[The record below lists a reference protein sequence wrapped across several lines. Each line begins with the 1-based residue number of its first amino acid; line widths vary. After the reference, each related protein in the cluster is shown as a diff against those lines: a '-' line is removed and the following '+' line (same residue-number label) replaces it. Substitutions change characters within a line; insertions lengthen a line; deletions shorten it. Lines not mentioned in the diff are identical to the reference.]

1 MIARWWVTLF
11 PVAVLAG
18 CTVGP
23 NYQRPPAPL
32 PPTWQAAGIGTA
44 PLPGERAWWHD
55 LGDPALDALVA
66 RALAGN
72 PDLAQ
77 ALARVDQA
85 RAQAGFARAGQL
97 PAGEVSGTLARTRQS
112 LEAGLGQISRY
123 VPSYERMA
131 NDAQLGASAR
141 WEIDLAGGQRR
152 EREAALAGLAGAQ
165 AGTDAARLM
174 VAGAM
179 ADSYVRLRVT
189 ERRLALLEQRKA
201 LIAERRRIMLARLR
215 EGEAGQAALDEL
227 DAARSAIDAAVP
239 VLRAGRDSL
248 RNRVTI
254 LAGLPVGSDLPE
266 LREGERFGLAG
277 DDLFAPLPEAP
288 LAASPADLLRRRPD
302 LRVAESRAV
311 AENAGIGQALAEFWP
326 KLSLS
331 ALAGFDSTRL
341 GAFGSDR
348 SSVLTG
354 ALGLRWR
361 ILDFGRVQAQV
372 DLARGRSREAL
383 EAWRGAVLQA
393 GADVEDAFTM
403 LAGRRDEAAARAAG
417 WRAGRDGFGRANAMA
432 REGEIGRDALAE
444 RQLALLSAEDEAVTA
459 RGEAWLALI
468 GAYRAIG
475 G

>member
-1 MIARWWVTLF
+1 MTLR
-11 PVAVLAG
+11 ASLALLPALLLAS

-23 NYQRPPAPL
+23 DWHRPPAPL
-32 PPTWQAAGIGTA
+32 PSAWQAATTATA
-44 PLPGERAWWHD
+44 PLPEERAWWHE
-55 LGDPALDALVA
+55 LGDPALDALVE

-85 RAQAGFARAGQL
+85 RAQAGFVRAGQL

-123 VPSYERMA
+123 VPSYDRMA
-131 NDAQLGASAR
+131 NAAQLGASAR

-152 EREAALAGLAGAQ
+152 EREGALAGLEGARAGQ
-165 AGTDAARLM
+165 DAARLM

-179 ADSYVRLRVT
+179 ADSYVRLRVA
-189 ERRLALLEQRKA
+189 ERRLALLEERQR
-201 LIAERRRIMLARLR
+201 LVAERRTIMLARLR
-215 EGEAGQAALDEL
+215 EGEVGQGALDEL
-227 DAARSAIDAAVP
+227 DTERAEIEAAVP
-239 VLRAGRDSL
+239 VLRALEDSL

-254 LAGLPVGSDLPE
+254 LAGLPVGTDLPE
-266 LREGERFGLAG
+266 LRQDERFGLAG
-277 DDLFAPLPEAP
+277 DRLFAALPEAP
-288 LAASPADLLRRRPD
+288 LAATPADLLRRRPD

-311 AENAGIGQALAEFWP
+311 AANAGIGQALAEFWP
-326 KLSLS
+326 KFSLS
-331 ALAGFDSTRL
+331 ALAGFDTTRL

-354 ALGLRWR
+354 GLGLRWR
-361 ILDFGRVQAQV
+361 LLDFGRVQAQV
-372 DLARGRSREAL
+372 AAARGRSRETL

-393 GADVEDAFTM
+393 GAEVEDAFTL
-403 LAGRRDEAAARAAG
+403 LAARRSEAAARADG
-417 WRAGRDGFGRANAMA
+417 LRASREGFGQATSLA
-432 REGEIGRDALAE
+432 REGEIGRDALAG
-444 RQLALLSAEDEAVTA
+444 RRLALLATEDAAVAA

>member
-1 MIARWWVTLF
+1 MMRSPAIALL
-11 PVAVLAG
+11 PLLALSA
-18 CTVGP
+18 CTAGP
-23 NYQRPPAPL
+23 NYRRPPAPL
-32 PPTWQAAGIGTA
+32 PPAWQAARTAPA
-44 PLPGERAWWHD
+44 PLPAERAWWHD

-66 RALAGN
+66 RALVGN
-72 PDLAQ
+72 PDLGQ

-85 RAQAGFARAGQL
+85 RARAGLVRAGQL

-123 VPSYERMA
+123 VPSFDRMA
-131 NDAQLGASAR
+131 DAAQLGASAR

-152 EREAALAGLAGAQ
+152 EREAALAGLAGAE
-165 AGTDAARLM
+165 AGTGAARLM
-174 VAGAM
+174 VAGAV
-179 ADSYVRLRVT
+179 ADSYIRLRVA
-189 ERRLALLEQRKA
+189 ERRLALLEERQQ
-201 LIAERRRIMLARLR
+201 LVAERRAIMQARLR

-227 DAARSAIDAAVP
+227 DAASAGIAAAVP
-239 VLRAGRDSL
+239 VLRSARDSL

-254 LAGLPVGSDLPE
+254 LVGLPVGTDLPE
-266 LREGERFGLAG
+266 LHQAERFGLVGEGLVSA
-277 DDLFAPLPEAP
+277 LPEAP
-288 LAASPADLLRRRPD
+288 LAAAPAELLRRRPD

-311 AENAGIGQALAEFWP
+311 AANAGIGQALAEFWP

-331 ALAGFDSTRL
+331 ALAGFDTTRI
-341 GAFGSDR
+341 GTFGGDR

-372 DLARGRSREAL
+372 AAARGSAREAL

-393 GADVEDAFTM
+393 GADVEDGFT
-403 LAGRRDEAAARAAG
+403 LLAARRREATARADGLRASRSSFVQAG
-417 WRAGRDGFGRANAMA
+417 AMA
-432 REGEIGRDALAE
+432 REGEISRDALAE
-444 RQLALLSAEDEAVTA
+444 RQLALLVAEDEAVAA